1 MIAWF
6 TRNGVAANLVMLII
20 VVGGLASLASIKR
33 ELFPQFSLDIITVR
47 VPYLGAAPEEVEEA
61 VIIRIEEAIQAVD
74 GIKEIRSTAQEGYGV
89 VNAEVRKG
97 ADVSR
102 VKDDVKA
109 RVDAITTFPVETERP
124 IVEELLI
131 QRDVIWL
138 AIYGEAD
145 ERALKELAE
154 KARDD
159 LTLKPGISQAFVQGV
174 RNYEISIE
182 VSETNLRKYGLT
194 FQEVVNAVQRNSLD
208 LPGGSIKTGGGEI
221 LLRTKEQAY
230 KGPEFENLVLIAR
243 PDGTHIRLG
252 DVARVVDGFTDD
264 PVITRFNGKPAAL
277 VLVREVGDENPLE
290 ISRMVFDYVEEAKST
305 WLPEGITIAPWGD
318 SSFYLQGRIKMLV
331 ENGLYGLLL
340 VMLTLSLFLRP
351 SLAFF
356 VALGIPVSF
365 LGTFLLG
372 PVIGVSINLLSLFAF
387 ILVLGIV
394 VDDAIVVGESV
405 FTEFQR
411 NGPGVESSIRGTHL
425 VATPVTYAVL
435 TTAVAFIPVLFLP
448 GELGKFF
455 AAIPLV
461 VIPTLLFS
469 LVQSKLV
476 LPYHLSLCKVGDRSG
491 RKKLN
496 PLSRMQRAVA
506 DGLERFIDKIY
517 RPVLRICLNWRYP
530 TLAGFFAILIF
541 CAGLIM
547 GGWVKFS
554 PFPSVPSDFI
564 LVDLKLP
571 EGSSV
576 SQTERAIDR
585 IMRAMD
591 DIVSE
596 DVTAGKGNPLK
607 HTAAFVGFGEGA
619 SGTNLASVLVE
630 LSKSE
635 IRDSDAMEISERWR
649 EKVGSIPGARQL
661 RFNASAGPPSGL
673 PVDIRLTG
681 PDFEDLRAAARDIRE
696 ELQTFP
702 GLFDIR
708 DTFSEGKQ
716 EIKLE
721 LKPEAELLG
730 LTPIELG
737 SQVRAAFYGAE
748 AQRIQ
753 RGRDDIR
760 VMIRYPKEE
769 RISLGSLE
777 EMRIRTPEGVEIP
790 ISEVA
795 DLNMGEGFPAIS
807 RIDRR
812 RVINIQADADKEVA
826 DFGQIN
832 KAIYGSKGPR
842 KPTGDPPIIDQIEA
856 NYPGVTLVKGGEARD
871 WEETQASLLS
881 GAILV
886 AFLIYALLAIPF
898 RSYLQPLIVMFVIPF
913 GIGGAI
919 LGHWFTHFIPWMN
932 IQDISLLSMLGI
944 IALSGVV
951 VNDSL
956 VLVDYVN
963 RNRRKGI
970 PLSVA
975 VWEAGAARFRP
986 ILLTSLTT
994 FAGLSPILLEQSLQA
1009 QFLIPMALS
1018 LGFGVLFATFI
1029 TLLLVPSTYL
1039 ILEDLVWVAVTL
1051 FHLATGRTHGKA
1063 VAQPIPETVLTGN
1076 RPELYPDKISE

>member
-6 TRNGVAANLVMLII
+6 TRNGVAANLAMLII
-20 VVGGLASLASIKR
+20 VVGGLASLATMKR
-33 ELFPQFSLDIITVR
+33 ELFPLFSLDTITVR

-61 VIIRIEEAIQAVD
+61 VVVRIEEAIQAVD
-74 GIKEIRSTAQEGYGV
+74 GIKEIRSTAFEGFGV

-102 VKDDVKA
+102 VKDDIKT
-109 RVDAITTFPVETERP
+109 RVDAITTFPAQTERP
-124 IVEELLI
+124 IVEEQLLP
-131 QRDVIWL
+131 RDVIWL
-138 AIYGEAD
+138 AIYGEAS
-145 ERALKELAE
+145 EKTLKEVAE
-154 KARDD
+154 KVRDD
-159 LTLKPGISQAFVQGV
+159 LTLKPGISQAYVQGV
-174 RNYEISIE
+174 RDYEISIE
-182 VSETNLRKYGLT
+182 VSETDLRKYGLT
-194 FQEVVNAVQRNSLD
+194 FQEVVNAVQASSLD

-230 KGPEFENLVLIAR
+230 LGQEFEDLALRVN
-243 PDGTHIRLG
+243 PDGTFIKVG
-252 DVARVVDGFTDD
+252 DVAKVIDGFTDD
-264 PVITRFNGKPAAL
+264 PIITRFNGKPASL
-277 VLVREVGDENPLE
+277 ILIREVGEENPLE
-290 ISRMVFDYVEEAKST
+290 ISALVQEYVGEAKET
-305 WLPEGITIAPWGD
+305 WLPDNLDLAPWGD
-318 SSFYLQGRIKMLV
+318 SSFYLQGRINMLI

-405 FTEFQR
+405 FTEFQK
-411 NGPGVESSIRGTHL
+411 NGPGVESAIRGTHL
-425 VATPVTYAVL
+425 VSTPVTYAVL
-435 TTAVAFIPVLFLP
+435 TTAVAFLPVFYLP

-455 AAIPLV
+455 GVIPLV

-476 LPYHLSLCKVGDRSG
+476 LPYHLSLCRVGDKSSRE
-491 RKKLN
+491 KLN
-496 PLSRMQRAVA
+496 PLFRLQRAVA
-506 DGLERFIDKIY
+506 DGLERFIHKVY
-517 RPVLRICLNWRYP
+517 RPLLRICLNWRYP
-530 TLAGFFAILIF
+530 TLAGFVSILILCF
-541 CAGLIM
+541 GFVL
-547 GGWVKFS
+547 GDWVKFS

-564 LVDLKLP
+564 QVDVTLP
-571 EGSSV
+571 EGSPI
-576 SQTERAIDR
+576 SQSERAIDR
-585 IMRAMD
+585 IVSALD
-591 DIVSE
+591 EIVEEDIA
-596 DVTAGKGNPLK
+596 AGRGDPLK
-607 HTAAFVGFGEGA
+607 HYAAFVGFGEGS
-619 SGTNLASVLVE
+619 SGTNKAFVLVE

-635 IRDSDAMEISERWR
+635 IRDSDAVQISERWR
-649 EKVGSIPGARQL
+649 EKVGAIPGARRL
-661 RFNASAGPPSGL
+661 TFNASAGPPSGL

-681 PDFEDLRAAARDIRE
+681 PNFEDLRSAARDIRE
-696 ELQTFP
+696 ELETFR
-702 GLFDIR
+702 GLFDVR

-716 EIKLE
+716 EIKLQV
-721 LKPEAELLG
+721 KPEAELLG
-730 LTPIELG
+730 LTPLQLG

-753 RGRDDIR
+753 RGRDDVR

-769 RISLGSLE
+769 RISLGNLE
-777 EMRIRTPEGVEIP
+777 TMRIRTPQGIEVP
-790 ISEVA
+790 INEVA
-795 DLNMGEGFPAIS
+795 ELSLGEGFPAIS

-826 DFGQIN
+826 NFKEIN
-832 KAIYGSKGPR
+832 QSIYGSQNPWVKQDE
-842 KPTGDPPIIDQIEA
+842 TPIIERIEKK
-856 NYPGVTLVKGGEARD
+856 YPGVTLVKGGEAKD
-871 WEETQASLLS
+871 WEETQASLAG

-886 AFLIYALLAIPF
+886 GFLIYALLAIPF

-919 LGHWFTHFIPWMN
+919 LGHFIFGEDVSM
-932 IQDISLLSMLGI
+932 LSMLGI

-963 RNRRKGI
+963 RHRRKGY
-970 PLSVA
+970 PLAEA

-994 FAGLSPILLEQSLQA
+994 FAGLTPILMERSLQA
-1009 QFLIPMALS
+1009 QFLIPMAIS
-1018 LGFGVLFATFI
+1018 LGYGVLFATFI
-1029 TLLLVPSTYL
+1029 TLILVPAIYL
-1039 ILEDLVWVAVTL
+1039 ILEDLTWFIGWVWNLLRGKEHTKEAAKPLPPLKDVEVTNL
-1051 FHLATGRTHGKA
+1051 VDR
-1063 VAQPIPETVLTGN
+1063 
-1076 RPELYPDKISE
+1076 

>member
-20 VVGGLASLASIKR
+20 VVGGLASLATIKR

-61 VIIRIEEAIQAVD
+61 VVVRIEEAIQAVD
-74 GIKEIRSTAQEGYGV
+74 GIKEIRSTAREGFGV

-102 VKDDVKA
+102 VKDDIKA
-109 RVDAITTFPVETERP
+109 RVDAITTFPAETERP

-138 AIYGEAD
+138 AIYGDAG
-145 ERALKELAE
+145 ERTLKELGE
-154 KARDD
+154 KVRDD
-159 LTLKPGISQAFVQGV
+159 LTMKPGISQAFVQGV
-174 RNYEISIE
+174 RDYEISIE
-182 VSETNLRKYGLT
+182 VSETDLRKYGLT
-194 FQEVVNAVQRNSLD
+194 FEEVANAVQRSSLD

-230 KGPEFENLVLIAR
+230 EGPEFENLVLIAR
-243 PDGTHIRLG
+243 PDGTHIQLG
-252 DVARVVDGFTDD
+252 DVATVVDGFTDD
-264 PVITRFNGKPAAL
+264 PVITRFNGKPASL

-290 ISRMVFDYVEEAKST
+290 ISSTVYDYVEEAQST
-305 WLPEGITIAPWGD
+305 WLPQGITIAPWGD
-318 SSFYLQGRIKMLV
+318 SSFYLQGRINMLV

-448 GELGKFF
+448 GQLGKFF

-476 LPYHLSLCKVGDRSG
+476 LPYHLSLCKVGDRRG
-491 RKKLN
+491 RGKLN
-496 PLSRMQRAVA
+496 LLFRMQRAVA
-506 DGLERFIDKIY
+506 DGLERFIEKVY
-517 RPVLRICLNWRYP
+517 RPVLRVCLNWRYP
-530 TLAGFFAILIF
+530 TMAGFCAVLIF

-564 LVDLKLP
+564 QVDLKLP
-571 EGSSV
+571 EGSPV
-576 SQTERAIDR
+576 SQTERAIER
-585 IMRAMD
+585 IMGAMD
-591 DIVSE
+591 EIVEE
-596 DVTAGKGNPLK
+596 DVAGGKGNPLK
-607 HTAAFVGFGEGA
+607 HIAAFVGFGEGA
-619 SGTNLASVLVE
+619 SGTNLAFVLVE

-635 IRDSDAMEISERWR
+635 IRDSDAVEISERWR

-681 PDFEDLRAAARDIRE
+681 PDFEDLRAAAREIRE
-696 ELQTFP
+696 ELKTFP

-716 EIKLE
+716 EIKLN

-730 LTPIELG
+730 LTPLELG

-753 RGRDDIR
+753 RGRDDVR

-777 EMRIRTPEGVEIP
+777 EMRIRTPQGVEIP

-795 DLNMGEGFPAIS
+795 ELSMGEGFPAIS

-832 KAIYGSKGPR
+832 KAIYGGRGPQ
-842 KPTGDPPIIDQIEA
+842 KDSGEPPIIERIEA
-856 NYPGVTLVKGGEARD
+856 SYPGVTLVKGGEARD
-871 WEETQASLLS
+871 WEETQASLVS

-886 AFLIYALLAIPF
+886 AFMIYALLAIPF

-913 GIGGAI
+913 GVGGAI

-994 FAGLSPILLEQSLQA
+994 FAGLTPILLEQSLQA

-1029 TLLLVPSTYL
+1029 TLLLVPSVYL
-1039 ILEDLVWVAVTL
+1039 ILEDLVWAVVTL
-1051 FHLATGRTHGKA
+1051 FHLAAGKEA
-1063 VAQPIPETVLTGN
+1063 EKEAAQPIPETIHAGE
-1076 RPELYPDKISE
+1076 RPELYPDEGAD